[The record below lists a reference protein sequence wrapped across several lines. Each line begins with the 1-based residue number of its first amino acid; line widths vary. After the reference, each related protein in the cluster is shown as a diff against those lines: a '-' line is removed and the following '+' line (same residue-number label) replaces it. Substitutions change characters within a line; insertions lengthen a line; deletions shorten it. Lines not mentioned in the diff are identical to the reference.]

1 MSEEAVSSITKHWRL
16 AIPSWSVGI
25 FVLVAAMDAEAAT
38 RSLSIKEP
46 NPLFADTTLMF
57 ANVGLV
63 LVVVL
68 QIARSFI
75 AKKNKYK
82 AVKDWQSPP
91 STGAASTPASSVAPP
106 SRTHYAPSTPPAIG
120 RLGASSAGPASVTRP
135 PTAPAPATPTAATI
149 VQCASCGQKL
159 SLKIASRPAKFRCP
173 KCQTVGVVK

>member
-1 MSEEAVSSITKHWRL
+1 MSEGAVSAITKHWRL
-16 AIPSWSVGI
+16 AIPSWLTGV

-91 STGAASTPASSVAPP
+91 SPGAAPTPASSSAHPSRAQYTPSAPP
-106 SRTHYAPSTPPAIG
+106 AMG
-120 RLGASSAGPASVTRP
+120 RVGASSARPASVTRP
-135 PTAPAPATPTAATI
+135 SPTPAPATPTAATI

-159 SLKIASRPAKFRCP
+159 SLKIATRPAKFRCP